1 MRNSEPVLITCRCP
15 DAACHGRVRTVL
27 SDVASLE
34 LACPHCGGRV
44 HVAVD
49 AALVETRSIGRCPAC
64 GGDEFFVRKDFP
76 QALGLALVV
85 VFGLTAS
92 VFYYFNHV
100 LATFGTLGSLVVV
113 DAIIYLFVGRV
124 TVCYR
129 CRAEFRR
136 VAYNADHM
144 GFDLATSEKYA

>member
-1 MRNSEPVLITCRCP
+1 VISGVESLE
-15 DAACHGRVRTVL
+15 AACPR
-27 SDVASLE
+27 
-34 LACPHCGGRV
+34 CGGRV
-44 HVAVD
+44 RLTVD
-49 AALVETRSIGRCPAC
+49 AALAETRSVGRCPAC
-64 GGDEFFVRKDFP
+64 GGDEFFVRRDFP

-92 VFYYFNHV
+92 VFYYFDRV
-100 LATFGTLGSLVVV
+100 LATFGTLGSLVLV

-136 VAYNADHM
+136 VAYNADHT